1 MVTHATAGPPRAKPA
16 ARARTRRRYPKLV
29 FGETLTVAIETFRV
43 SKMRFILTSI
53 GMVIGT
59 ASLIL
64 VVTIGLTGK
73 QYLLQQIQNIGSNMM
88 IAEYQGGG
96 IYGRDA
102 SSDFLTLDDLNA
114 VRQQVPGISN
124 ASPLIEY
131 HDRIAVPGGKERDV
145 EVLGVSW
152 EYMYIRNLVILSGRF
167 FDDADTLARGKVA
180 VLTDKLAQTLYGS
193 ESNAV
198 GKEIKISGLPF
209 TVIGTFRERVDTLGQ
224 SEISDDTILMPYT
237 VARYFTTTDEVKQLF
252 FSVSDPAEVPR
263 ATREIHEVLQSRH
276 RPESVYRVDNLTQLL
291 DVAAKTAN
299 TLSRVLL
306 LVSVLTLIISGVG
319 IMNIML
325 ATVNARTREIGVR
338 KAVGATTAEIRAQFL
353 TEAVLISLSGG
364 MVGIVLGLA
373 IPFSVR
379 FITNYR
385 LPISGWSVII
395 AVAVSSFVG
404 VLFGTAPATRAAK
417 FDPIESLRYE

>member
-1 MVTHATAGPPRAKPA
+1 MLA
-16 ARARTRRRYPKLV
+16 
-29 FGETLTVAIETFRV
+29 VAIETFRV

-88 IAEYQGGG
+88 IAQYQGGG

-124 ASPLIEY
+124 ASPMIEY
-131 HDRIAVPGGKERDV
+131 HDRVPVPGGKERDV
-145 EVLGVSW
+145 MVLGVSW
-152 EYMYIRNLVILSGRF
+152 EYLYVRNLVILSGRF
-167 FDDADTLARGKVA
+167 FDDRDTQARNKVA
-180 VLTDKLAQTLYGS
+180 VVEQKLAQTLFGS
-193 ESNAV
+193 EDAAV
-198 GKEIKISGLPF
+198 GKPIKLNGLPF

-224 SEISDDTILMPYT
+224 SEISEDTILVPYT
-237 VARYFTTTDEVKQLF
+237 VARYFTNSDEVKQLF
-252 FSVSDPAEVPR
+252 FSVSDSAEVPR
-263 ATREIHEVLQSRH
+263 ATREILQVLRSRH

-306 LVSVLTLIISGVG
+306 LISVLTLIVSGVG

-338 KAVGATTAEIRAQFL
+338 KAVGATNAEIRAQFL
-353 TEAVLISLSGG
+353 TEAVLISLAGG
-364 MVGIVLGLA
+364 IVGIVIGLA

-379 FITNYR
+379 FLTDYR

-395 AVAVSSFVG
+395 AVLVSSFVG
-404 VLFGTAPATRAAK
+404 ILFGTAPAARAAK